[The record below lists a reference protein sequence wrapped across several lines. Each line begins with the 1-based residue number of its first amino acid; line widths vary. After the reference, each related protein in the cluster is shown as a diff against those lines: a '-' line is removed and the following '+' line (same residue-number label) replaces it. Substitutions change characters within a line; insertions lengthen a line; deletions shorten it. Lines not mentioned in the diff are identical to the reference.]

1 MDVDVTVVPGNGKH
15 GLEEGSLDE
24 QVSKRAHTRYFK
36 TEWGGVYEALEQEI
50 GTEAAMS
57 EMVAQY
63 GTTWREGLEQLEAC
77 QTLRQLRLVLAL
89 LPGVVDINSTTLT
102 PTDAWIYSQGSDLL
116 NALVEAYAMSTSQ
129 LYHRGVCMPSLPHL
143 AGYPTLVEPAKDLR
157 FGYCVLNTGRVDA
170 YQFITARGF
179 DLDHD
184 GRGDFLRAILSSPR
198 NSGELYSYV
207 SGHSYMSK
215 QHISS
220 WGEYIVCPAIL
231 EAVLDHLKTT
241 NRETDARDVAR
252 NVAYGTAWRSKHKV
266 AMAKL
271 LLAHGVQ
278 FDTHLWS
285 YDVPSKADLLIRLA
299 TEEKVDIRPH
309 ASGTM
314 KELVNVLTGTTTVEA
329 NAVPSCLK
337 LSRVQVKN
345 HPRRRSHSRRFWRS
359 KKPEFRY
366 LPGRRCAAR
375 LVIDPSIE

>member
-1 MDVDVTVVPGNGKH
+1 MEVDVAAASGSSKH
-15 GLEEGSLDE
+15 DLEEGSLDE
-24 QVSKRAHTRYFK
+24 HASKKARTGYFK
-36 TEWGGVYEALEQEI
+36 THWGGVYEALEQEI
-50 GTEAAMS
+50 GTEAAMA

-63 GTTWREGLEQLEAC
+63 GTEWRDGLEQLEAC
-77 QTLRQLRLVLAL
+77 QTLRQLRLVLAS
-89 LPGVVDINSTTLT
+89 LPGVLNLAPVDVWT
-102 PTDAWIYSQGSDLL
+102 YRQGSDLL
-116 NALVEAYAMSTSQ
+116 NTLVDAYAMSTSQ
-129 LYHRGVCMPSLPHL
+129 SYNRGECMPSMPYL
-143 AGYPTLVEPAKDLR
+143 ASYPTLAEPVKDLR
-157 FGYCVLNTGRVDA
+157 FGYSVLNAGRVDA

-179 DLDHD
+179 DLSHD
-184 GRGDFLRAILSSPR
+184 GRTDFLRAILSSHR
-198 NSGELYSYV
+198 NSGELYTHTV
-207 SGHSYMSK
+207 HHRYMTS
-215 QHISS
+215 HGLLSCV
-220 WGEYIVCPAIL
+220 EHIVCPAIL

-241 NRETDARDVAR
+241 NRENEARDVAR
-252 NVAYGTAWRSKHKV
+252 TVAYGTAWRSKHQV

-285 YDVPSKADLLIRLA
+285 YNVPSKADLLIRLA

-329 NAVPSCLK
+329 NWVPSCLK

-375 LVIDPSIE
+375 FLIDPSIE